1 MRALALVR
9 VIRCIAPAATAVFV
23 LCACGTAK
31 ADEMCGITP
40 QSAEKIAGEIMRQA
54 GHPFDSVSAAY
65 YVSVMAPRLAPYYVV
80 FFMQG
85 GMVTG
90 EIEVDICGRQDTPH
104 PGVQYAASSDL
115 SADSLLLEPDKAF
128 ARLKILT
135 SADAVFG
142 SRIFP
147 YGLTPTVSGW
157 AGADFWWMILDA
169 DARWHYMSKV
179 GEIIQLQSRPKPA
192 VPEAGP
198 GAPEKP

>member
-1 MRALALVR
+1 MRNIAPVRLMCGIASAALA
-9 VIRCIAPAATAVFV
+9 AFA
-23 LCACGTAK
+23 LCAGTAK
-31 ADEMCGITP
+31 AEEMCGITP
-40 QSAEKIAGEIMRQA
+40 QSAENIAREIMRQA

-128 ARLKILT
+128 TRLKILT
-135 SADAVFG
+135 GADAVFG

-157 AGADFWWMILDA
+157 AGADFWWMILDE

-179 GEIIQLQSRPKPA
+179 GEIIKLQSRPKPA